1 MLPKVIFPNPD
12 LTIKSLLI
20 ALEMTG
26 LIATVQT
33 PSGAIAVYPP
43 EPAAPIPS
51 KVTAADL
58 EAEIANEQYA
68 TIAPRTTV
76 CTLTVK
82 NGFVLVGVNEGPV
95 DPANFD
101 AEQGKKY
108 ARQKALDQL
117 WPLLGFRLRDRQH
130 AAEVAA
136 RG

>member
-1 MLPKVIFPNPD
+1 MLPKVIFTQPNQ
-12 LTIKSLLI
+12 TTKGLLSV
-20 ALEMTG
+20 LEAAG
-26 LIATVQT
+26 LIATANT
-33 PSGAIAVYPP
+33 PNCVAVYAPKP
-43 EPAAPIPS
+43 TAPIPS

-82 NGFVLVGVNEGPV
+82 NGFVLIGVNEGPV

-108 ARQKALDQL
+108 ARQKAIDQL